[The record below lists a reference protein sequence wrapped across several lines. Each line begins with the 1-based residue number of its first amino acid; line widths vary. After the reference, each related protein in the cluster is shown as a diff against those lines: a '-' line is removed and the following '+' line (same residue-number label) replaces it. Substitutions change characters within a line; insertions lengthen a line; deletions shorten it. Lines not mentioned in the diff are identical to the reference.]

1 MGAGPWPRNR
11 AERPVIYNLDVSL
24 LVVLLVAATL
34 PVLAAS
40 PAPQASVTTA
50 SDTSPA
56 LAAAQAL
63 VARVSP
69 RVEALR
75 GLKFKRPV
83 TVKLADAKTARAH
96 FSTRV
101 ERFSTP
107 ERAHV
112 DETVFR
118 HLGLLPPGTTLA
130 SGLMDVL
137 EDQARGY
144 YDPGSDTFYLIDGHP
159 DTTAEAVV
167 AHELTHALDDQ
178 HYAIDSLLENAADDD
193 AESALG
199 AVIEG
204 SGTLVMA
211 AYLADELRAGR
222 LRPGALQEMQTAES
236 SSVRRLQAA
245 APLFQRS
252 LTAPYVLGLGF
263 LLRGDA
269 TRLTRGVP
277 TADIDRA
284 FADPPRSSEQILH
297 PEKYWDPTARDL
309 PVDMPL
315 PNLAASLGPNWRL
328 AGTGRVGEL
337 LLGVLVG
344 APTPEA
350 AAGADAARWI
360 APAAAGLAGDA
371 WQHYVNGERSVTL
384 LAALWDTERDAR
396 EFVGALRRVPERRA
410 YRYGRA
416 VLLVAGDGQASA
428 DTLAPVALGAL
439 ATLAAEAR
447 GVQR

>member
-1 MGAGPWPRNR
+1 MSPFTLA
-11 AERPVIYNLDVSL
+11 AVAL
-24 LVVLLVAATL
+24 LAV
-34 PVLAAS
+34 AAS
-40 PAPQASVTTA
+40 PTPAPPVPASNPPA
-50 SDTSPA
+50 AATSNA

-83 TVKLADAKTARAH
+83 TVKVTDAKAARVH
-96 FSTRV
+96 FAARV

-107 ERAHV
+107 ERARV
-112 DETVFR
+112 DELVFQQ
-118 HLGLLPPGTTLA
+118 LGLLPPGTTLA

-144 YDPGSDTFYLIDGHP
+144 YDPGSDTFYLIDGQP

-178 HYAIDSLLENAADDD
+178 HYAIDSLLERATDDD
-193 AESALG
+193 AETALS

-222 LRPGALQEMQTAES
+222 LRPNALQEMQASEAP
-236 SSVRRLQAA
+236 SVQRLQAA
-245 APLFQRS
+245 AALFQRS

-263 LLRGDA
+263 LLRGDP
-269 TRLTRGVP
+269 TRLARGVP
-277 TADIDRA
+277 ASDIDRA

-297 PEKYWDPTARDL
+297 PEKYWDPAARDVPTEL
-309 PVDMPL
+309 PL
-315 PNLAASLGPNWRL
+315 PDLAASLGPGWRL
-328 AGTGRVGEL
+328 AGTGRIGEL

-344 APTPEA
+344 APTPDSMASAE
-350 AAGADAARWI
+350 AARWI
-360 APAAAGLAGDA
+360 APAAAGLAGDT
-371 WQHYVNGERSVTL
+371 WQHYVNGERHVTL
-384 LAALWDTERDAR
+384 LAALWDSERDAR
-396 EFVGALRRVPERRA
+396 EFVGALRRVPERRT
-410 YRYGRA
+410 YRFGRA
-416 VLLVAGDGQASA
+416 VLLVAGGGDATA
-428 DTLAPVALGAL
+428 DTLAPLALGAL
-439 ATLAAEAR
+439 SAAAAEPGGSR
-447 GVQR
+447 